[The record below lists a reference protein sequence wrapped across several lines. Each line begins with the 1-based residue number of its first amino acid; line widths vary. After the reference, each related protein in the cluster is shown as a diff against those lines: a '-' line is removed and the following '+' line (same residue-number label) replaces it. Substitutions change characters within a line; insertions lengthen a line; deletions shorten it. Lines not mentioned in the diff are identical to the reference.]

1 MLHKTR
7 GIIFNAF
14 KYSDNSLIAKIYTE
28 EFGLQSYLIN
38 SVHGKKASTKVA
50 VLQPLTLV
58 DCVVY
63 RKEKKQLQR
72 VKEIKCSHPY
82 ITIPSEISKS
92 SILIFLNEILYKS
105 ICEEEKDEEL
115 FEFIHTSLQ
124 VLDLKIKNCSNFH
137 LLFLVQ
143 LTKHLGFL
151 PAGKFSDDTPYFDL
165 QSGNFKALEPKH
177 PFHMSRAQSEKFSEL
192 LDLSHEKL
200 SSFQVSN
207 KERKS
212 LLEKTITYYEL
223 HLANLHEIKSHKVLE
238 EIF

>member
-7 GIIFNAF
+7 GIVFNTF

-28 EFGLQSYLIN
+28 EFGLQSYLVN
-38 SVHGKKASTKVA
+38 SVHGKKASTKIA

-82 ITIPSEISKS
+82 VTIPSEISKS

-105 ICEEEKDEEL
+105 IKEEEKNEEL

-124 VLDLKIKNCSNFH
+124 VLDLKTENCSNFH
-137 LLFLVQ
+137 LLFLMQ

-151 PAGKFSDDTPYFDL
+151 PDGKFSESTSYFDL
-165 QSGNFKALEPKH
+165 QSGNFKALEPRH
-177 PFHMSRAQSEKFSEL
+177 PFYMSPIQSKKFSEL
-192 LDLSHEKL
+192 LNLSHEKL
-200 SSFQVSN
+200 SLFQISN
-207 KERKS
+207 KERKA
-212 LLEKTITYYEL
+212 LLEKIINYFEL
-223 HLANLHEIKSHKVLE
+223 HLANVQEIKSHKVLE